1 RWNGRGVPRRTQ
13 RPDGGTAALFA
24 DRAGDGHA
32 RASGDTAAGAARGA
46 AVHTRR
52 ASRLRQGAGAGRA
65 AVRRRLKPARRKEI
79 PARLI
84 DTGAC
89 QEGRFRVWALVAP
102 PEYRTR

>member
-24 DRAGDGHA
+24 DRSGDGHA

-52 ASRLRQGAGAGRA
+52 ASRLRQGAGTGRA
-65 AVRRRLKPARRKEI
+65 AVRRRLNQYQRLSGELFQDLGARWASRVSNSSNMSGM
-79 PARLI
+79 LI
-84 DTGAC
+84 AI
-89 QEGRFRVWALVAP
+89 A
-102 PEYRTR
+102 